1 MTKMAASSPWLL
13 NDEGTRFVGIVH
25 PDGTESEFTFAEP
38 TKAESKPAPK
48 QAEHGSAPGHT
59 GGHTGGAHGKS
70 EVQ

>member
-38 TKAESKPAPK
+38 SKQPAKPAPK
-48 QAEHGSAPGHT
+48 QAEHS
-59 GGHTGGAHGKS
+59 GGPHGKS